1 MHKLDYPLLTNSMMI
16 ANNYGVN
23 LKEPSFEVDFID
35 ENTLISLGST
45 NGISFLLLAMLLDI
59 FVYGIKKKKKL
70 FLEMYC
76 LK

>member
-35 ENTLISLGST
+35 ENNLISLGST
-45 NGISFLLLAMLLDI
+45 KWNII
-59 FVYGIKKKKKL
+59 FTPGHAPGHI
-70 FLEMYC
+70 C
-76 LK
+76 L